1 MGVHVESL
9 GRTIINFVRTFVKI
23 QGEGVFGSSMDG
35 AWGSVEADWKVVF
48 LLILVWYV
56 LLRIWEKNGVLD
68 RWNASRVF
76 GVVLMVRS
84 SKGLT
89 TLDYVAKPR
98 RFWRIYGEVALW
110 VCLFSMFFVAI
121 GMLLAFVTSILS
133 PPTAAPP
140 SASELVAIPGL
151 NPMIPLGW
159 GAMAFIIALVIH
171 EFGHGLLARAHGM
184 RIRAFGLLQLGPLP
198 LGAFAEPQYQEL
210 HKAPRKER
218 MRMFAAGPATNIFA
232 AIVCLLLLGGLA
244 ANLTTTNVNP
254 HVQGIVKDSGADQAG
269 LQPWDTILRIDGT
282 EIEGIDG
289 FQSVMGQYKAN
300 DTILVDVLHED
311 GSLETMDITLA
322 DKYQYYLDLGWSKEI
337 LENQN
342 PPIEEGDAFVGI
354 VGISEGTQGIDRLA
368 GPTSPRFEGGFAL
381 RVIYT
386 PFHILNMMIVPFEM
400 QGISMHP
407 MEESMLTPTDGFLGD
422 VLGISGLLFLVNFFF
437 WLMWVNILLGFT
449 NLIPMV
455 PFDGGHLFKDWLTG
469 TLNRIRRIG
478 NKTKLWK
485 IHPMWVDHIS
495 RKASNMSSLAL
506 LMMVLF
512 VLIVPY
518 F

>member
-1 MGVHVESL
+1 MY
-9 GRTIINFVRTFVKI
+9 
-23 QGEGVFGSSMDG
+23 MDG
-35 AWGSVEADWKVVF
+35 AWGSVEADWKVVVV
-48 LLILVWYV
+48 LILAWYI
-56 LLRIWEKNGVLD
+56 LLRIWEKNGTLD
-68 RWNASRVF
+68 RWDASRVF

-84 SKGLT
+84 NRGLK
-89 TLDYVAKPR
+89 TLDKIAKPR
-98 RFWRIYGEVALW
+98 RFWRMYGEVALW

-121 GMLLAFVTSILS
+121 GMLLAFITSVLN

-140 SASELVAIPGL
+140 TASELVAIPGL

-218 MRMFAAGPATNIFA
+218 MRMFAAGPATNLFA
-232 AIVCLLLLGGLA
+232 AFVCLMLLGGLA
-244 ANLTTTNVNP
+244 ANFTSSNMNP

-269 LQPWDTILRIDGT
+269 LQPWDTILRIDDVEISG
-282 EIEGIDG
+282 IEG
-289 FQSVMGQYKAN
+289 FQTVMAGYSAN
-300 DTILVDVLHED
+300 ETILVDVLHENGD
-311 GSLETMDITLA
+311 EETIEILLT
-322 DKYQYYLDLGWSKEI
+322 DKYQYYIELGWNEEI
-337 LENQN
+337 LEAQN
-342 PPIEEGDAFVGI
+342 IEEGDAFVGV

-368 GPTSPRFEGGFAL
+368 GPLGPRFDGGFGVRIL
-381 RVIYT
+381 YT
-386 PFHILNMMIVPFEM
+386 PFHILNMMIVPFEL
-400 QGISMHP
+400 QGVSMHP
-407 MEESMLTPTDGFLGD
+407 MEEGMLSPSDNFLGD
-422 VLGISGLLFLVNFFF
+422 TLGISGLLFMVNFFF

-455 PFDGGHLFKDWLTG
+455 PFDGGHLFKDWLRG
-469 TLNRIRRIG
+469 TLNRVQRIG
-478 NKTKLWK
+478 KKTKLWK

-495 RKASNMSSLAL
+495 NKASSLSSIAL
-506 LMMVLF
+506 LMMLLF
-512 VLIVPY
+512 VLLVPY